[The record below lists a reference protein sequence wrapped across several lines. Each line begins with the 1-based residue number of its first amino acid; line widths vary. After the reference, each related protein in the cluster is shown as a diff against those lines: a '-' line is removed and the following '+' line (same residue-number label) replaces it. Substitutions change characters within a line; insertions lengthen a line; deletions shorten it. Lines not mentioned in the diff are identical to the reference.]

1 VRRARPCAGEAD
13 DLRRAKIVNNGIGLD
28 IIGKKGAELK
38 PFHEGRFGDLVSDNA
53 GGLKASTP
61 F

>member
-1 VRRARPCAGEAD
+1 VD
-13 DLRRAKIVNNGIGLD
+13 DPHLGTPVVNNGIGLD

-38 PFHEGRFGDLVSDNA
+38 LFYEGRFGDLVSDNA
-53 GGLKASTP
+53 GGVKASIP

>member
-1 VRRARPCAGEAD
+1 MRRARPCAGEAD
-13 DLRRAKIVNNGIGLD
+13 DLRAKIVNNGIGLD

-38 PFHEGRFGDLVSDNA
+38 LFYEGRFGDLVSDNA
-53 GGLKASTP
+53 GGLKASIP